1 MDKNGKMR
9 AAEWALKRHYE
20 GKSKLSPYQLRNIR
34 KSISYE
40 KKTTATG
47 GKIKPKISSE
57 DLAELKTLTKR
68 ANMILNKYS

>member
-9 AAEWALKRHYE
+9 AAEWALKRHNQ

-34 KSISYE
+34 KSLSLVKNE
-40 KKTTATG
+40 TATD

-57 DLAELKTLTKR
+57 DLAEFKKLTTR
-68 ANMILNKYS
+68 ANMILNKYT